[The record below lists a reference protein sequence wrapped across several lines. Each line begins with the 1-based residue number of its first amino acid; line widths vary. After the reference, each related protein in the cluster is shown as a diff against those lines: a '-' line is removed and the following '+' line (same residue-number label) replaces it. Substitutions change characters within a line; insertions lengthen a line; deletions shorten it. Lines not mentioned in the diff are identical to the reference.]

1 MAVIDG
7 LVKYA
12 VGEKATNEAWG
23 TLVLEVHKVHAVGGS
38 DLREVLKNAEQEFKE
53 KTGTG
58 LPSAYRSAKSVILKA
73 LENGVPII
81 TENDQPMGKT
91 AVEKAIKAVMTKV
104 APEPSDMVCE
114 AIELIG
120 KAMALCVTESERVA
134 LRTYVQLNLP
144 SVLGE

>member
-23 TLVLEVHKVHAVGGS
+23 TLVLVVHKARVPGV

-58 LPSAYRSAKSVILKA
+58 LPSAYRSAKSVLLKA
-73 LENGVPII
+73 IDHGVPIV
-81 TENDQPMGKT
+81 TENEQPMGKT
-91 AVEKAIKAVMTKV
+91 AVEKAIKEVVTKV
-104 APEPSDMVCE
+104 APEPSDMVCN

-120 KAMALCVTESERVA
+120 KAMALCVSESERVA